1 MFKHKIDPE
10 VQAQFDKFNEDISNL
25 RELFET
31 IRTSLVELT
40 ADFKILDTE
49 TNAIE
54 PRINERFNQ
63 IEKSISEGSLSS
75 ENSHPVSTGVR
86 VFTQR
91 RHDRQVASS
100 AVNEMA
106 GRIAKVS
113 AVLPNMKEN

>member
-1 MFKHKIDPE
+1 MFARKISPE
-10 VQAQFDKFNEDISNL
+10 IQTQFDKLEKDIADL
-25 RELFET
+25 REVVET
-31 IRTSLVELT
+31 MRTALVELSNN
-40 ADFKILDTE
+40 FKTLDAE

-63 IEKSISEGSLSS
+63 IKKSISEGSLSS
-75 ENSHPVSTGVR
+75 ENSRPISTGVR

-106 GRIAKVS
+106 GRIQKV
-113 AVLPNMKEN
+113 ADMLPNVKEN